1 LKRRIPAVADNRPR
15 FDPLG
20 LLQALDRHRVTY
32 IVVGSFAR
40 IIQGADEMT
49 RGVDVVPAMRE
60 ENLRRLDLAL
70 DELGARRADRKKLT
84 PLQDDPSPEPVLAL
98 ATDLGALKVIPQPEG
113 TRGYDDLRRAAT
125 REYLGKGVRSSVASV
140 GDLARMISAVGR
152 EDDIPKLMA
161 MRRIAELEVGRGLE
175 L

>member
-1 LKRRIPAVADNRPR
+1 VAESRPK

-20 LLQALDRHRVTY
+20 LLQTLDRHRVTY
-32 IVVGSFAR
+32 IIVGSFAR

-49 RGVDVVPAMRE
+49 RGVDIVPAMRE

-70 DELGARRADRKKLT
+70 EELGARRSDRKKLA
-84 PLQDDPSPEPVLAL
+84 PLQRDSPPEAVLAL
-98 ATDLGALKVIPQPEG
+98 TTDLGELKIVPQPEG

-125 REYLGKGVRSSVASV
+125 REYLGKGVRASVASV

-161 MRRIAELEVGRGLE
+161 MRRIAELEVGRGIE

>member
-1 LKRRIPAVADNRPR
+1 VAENL
-15 FDPLG
+15 DPLG
-20 LLQALDRHRVTY
+20 LLKTLDRHRVTY
-32 IVVGSFAR
+32 IVVGGLAR

-49 RGVDVVPAMRE
+49 NGVDIVPPMRE

-70 DELGARRADRKKLT
+70 EELDARRTDRKKLT
-84 PLQDDPSPEPVLAL
+84 PLQNDPSPEPVLAL
-98 ATDLGALKVIPQPEG
+98 STNLGELKIVPQPEG

-125 REYLGKGVRSSVASV
+125 REYLGQGVRSSIASV
-140 GDLARMISAVGR
+140 GDLARMISALGR

>member
-1 LKRRIPAVADNRPR
+1 MADNRSS

-20 LLQALDRHRVTY
+20 LLKTLDRHRVTY
-32 IVVGSFAR
+32 IVIGSLAR

-49 RGVDVVPAMRE
+49 SGVDIVPAMRD

-70 DELGARRADRKKLT
+70 EELDARRADRKKLA
-84 PLQDDPSPEPVLAL
+84 PLQGDPSPEAVLAL
-98 ATDLGALKVIPQPEG
+98 TTDLSELKIVPQPEG

-125 REYLGKGVRSSVASV
+125 REYLGKGVRSSIASV

-161 MRRIAELEVGRGLE
+161 MRRIAELDVGRGLE

>member
-1 LKRRIPAVADNRPR
+1 MADNRPR

-70 DELGARRADRKKLT
+70 DDLGARRADRKKLA
-84 PLQDDPSPEPVLAL
+84 PLQDDSSPEPMLA
-98 ATDLGALKVIPQPEG
+98 AHE
-113 TRGYDDLRRAAT
+113 
-125 REYLGKGVRSSVASV
+125 RSSS
-140 GDLARMISAVGR
+140 S
-152 EDDIPKLMA
+152 
-161 MRRIAELEVGRGLE
+161 
-175 L
+175 

>member
-1 LKRRIPAVADNRPR
+1 VADNRPS

-20 LLQALDRHRVTY
+20 LLKTLDRHRVTF
-32 IVVGSFAR
+32 IVVGSLAR

-49 RGVDVVPAMRE
+49 DGVDIVPAMRE

-70 DELGARRADRKKLT
+70 DELDARRTDRKKLT
-84 PLQDDPSPEPVLAL
+84 PLQNDPTPEAVLTL
-98 ATDLGALKVIPQPEG
+98 STDLGELKGVPQPEG
-113 TRGYDDLRRAAT
+113 AGGYDDLRRAAT
-125 REYLGKGVRSSVASV
+125 REYLGKGVRASIASV
-140 GDLARMISAVGR
+140 GDLARMISALGR

>member
-1 LKRRIPAVADNRPR
+1 MAEN

-20 LLQALDRHRVTY
+20 LLKTLDRHRVSY
-32 IVVGSFAR
+32 IVVGGLAR

-49 RGVDVVPAMRE
+49 SGVDIVPAMRE

-70 DELGARRADRKKLT
+70 GELDARRTDRKKLT
-84 PLQDDPSPEPVLAL
+84 PLQNDPSPEPVLAL
-98 ATDLGALKVIPQPEG
+98 STDLGELKIVPQPEG

-125 REYLGKGVRSSVASV
+125 REYLGQGVRSSIASV
-140 GDLARMISAVGR
+140 GDLARMISALGR
-152 EDDIPKLMA
+152 EEDAPKLQRL
-161 MRRIAELEVGRGLE
+161 RRLAELDLGRGLE

>member
-1 LKRRIPAVADNRPR
+1 MPGVADN

-20 LLQALDRHRVTY
+20 LLKTLDRHRVTY
-32 IVVGSFAR
+32 IVVGGLAR

-49 RGVDVVPAMRE
+49 NGVDIVPAMRQ

-70 DELGARRADRKKLT
+70 EELGARRADRKKLA
-84 PLQDDPSPEPVLAL
+84 PLQSDPSPEPVLAL
-98 ATDLGALKVIPQPEG
+98 TTELGELKIVPEPEG

-125 REYLGKGVRSSVASV
+125 REYLGKGVRSSIASV
-140 GDLARMISAVGR
+140 GDLARMVSALGR

>member
-1 LKRRIPAVADNRPR
+1 MAEN

-20 LLQALDRHRVTY
+20 LLKTLDRHRVTY
-32 IVVGSFAR
+32 IVVGGLAR

-49 RGVDVVPAMRE
+49 NGLDIVPPMRD

-70 DELGARRADRKKLT
+70 DQLDARRTDRKKLT
-84 PLQDDPSPEPVLAL
+84 PLQNDTSPEPVLAL
-98 ATDLGALKVIPQPEG
+98 STNLGELKIVPQPEG

-125 REYLGKGVRSSVASV
+125 REYLGKGVRSSIASV
-140 GDLARMISAVGR
+140 GDLARMISALGR

>member
-1 LKRRIPAVADNRPR
+1 MAESHPS

-20 LLQALDRHRVTY
+20 LLKTLDRHRVTFV
-32 IVVGSFAR
+32 VVGSLAR

-49 RGVDVVPAMRE
+49 DGLDIVPAMRE

-70 DELGARRADRKKLT
+70 DELDARRTDRKKLT
-84 PLQDDPSPEPVLAL
+84 PLQNDPTPEAVLTL
-98 ATDLGALKVIPQPEG
+98 ATDLGELKIIPEPEG

-125 REYLGKGVRSSVASV
+125 REYLGKGVRSAVASV
-140 GDLARMISAVGR
+140 GDLARMISALGR

-161 MRRIAELEVGRGLE
+161 MRRIAELDVGRGLE

>member
-1 LKRRIPAVADNRPR
+1 MAEN

-20 LLQALDRHRVTY
+20 LLQTLDRHRVTY
-32 IVVGSFAR
+32 IVVGSLAR

-49 RGVDVVPAMRE
+49 NGVDIVPPMRE

-70 DELGARRADRKKLT
+70 EELGARRTDRKKLA
-84 PLQDDPSPEPVLAL
+84 PLQNDPSPEPVLAL
-98 ATDLGALKVIPQPEG
+98 STDLGELKIVSQPEG

-125 REYLGKGVRSSVASV
+125 REYLGQGVRSSIASV
-140 GDLARMISAVGR
+140 GDLARMISALGR

-161 MRRIAELEVGRGLE
+161 MRRIAELEVRRGLE

>member
-1 LKRRIPAVADNRPR
+1 VADNRPS

-20 LLQALDRHRVTY
+20 LLKTLDRHRVTY
-32 IVVGSFAR
+32 IVVGSLAR

-49 RGVDVVPAMRE
+49 DGVDIVPAMRE
-60 ENLRRLDLAL
+60 ENLRRLNLAL
-70 DELGARRADRKKLT
+70 DELGARRTDRRKLA
-84 PLQDDPSPEPVLAL
+84 PLQGDPTPEAVLAL
-98 ATDLGALKVIPQPEG
+98 NTDLGELKIVPQPEG

-125 REYLGKGVRSSVASV
+125 REYLGKGVRSSIASV

-161 MRRIAELEVGRGLE
+161 MRRIAELDVGRGLE

>member
-1 LKRRIPAVADNRPR
+1 MAESHPS

-20 LLQALDRHRVTY
+20 LLKTLDRHRVTY
-32 IVVGSFAR
+32 IVVGSLAR

-49 RGVDVVPAMRE
+49 DGVDIVPAMRE

-70 DELGARRADRKKLT
+70 DEIGARRTDRRKLA
-84 PLQDDPSPEPVLAL
+84 PLLGDPSPEAVLAL
-98 ATDLGALKVIPQPEG
+98 NTDLGELKIVPQPEG

-125 REYLGKGVRSSVASV
+125 REYLGKGVRSSIASV

-161 MRRIAELEVGRGLE
+161 MRRIAELDVGRGLE

>member
-1 LKRRIPAVADNRPR
+1 MADSRPK
-15 FDPLG
+15 FDALG
-20 LLQALDRHRVTY
+20 LLQTLDRHRVTY
-32 IVVGSFAR
+32 IIVGSFAR

-49 RGVDVVPAMRE
+49 RGVDIVPAMRE

-70 DELGARRADRKKLT
+70 EELGARRSDRKKLA
-84 PLQDDPSPEPVLAL
+84 PLQSDPPPEAVLAL
-98 ATDLGALKVIPQPEG
+98 TTELGELKIVPQPEG

-161 MRRIAELEVGRGLE
+161 MRRIAELEVGRGIE

>member
-1 LKRRIPAVADNRPR
+1 MAENRSN

-20 LLQALDRHRVTY
+20 LLKTLDRHRVTY
-32 IVVGSFAR
+32 IVVGSLAR

-49 RGVDVVPAMRE
+49 DGLDIVPAMRE

-70 DELGARRADRKKLT
+70 EELGARRTDRRKLT
-84 PLQDDPSPEPVLAL
+84 PLQNDPSPEPVLAL
-98 ATDLGALKVIPQPEG
+98 TTDLGELKIVPQPEG

-125 REYLGKGVRSSVASV
+125 REYLGKGVRSSIASV
-140 GDLARMISAVGR
+140 GDLARMISALGR

-161 MRRIAELEVGRGLE
+161 MRRIAELDVGHGIE

>member
-1 LKRRIPAVADNRPR
+1 MAESHPS

-20 LLQALDRHRVTY
+20 LLKTLDRHRVTF
-32 IVVGSFAR
+32 IVVGSLAR

-49 RGVDVVPAMRE
+49 DGVDIVPAMRE

-70 DELGARRADRKKLT
+70 DELGARRTDRKKLT
-84 PLQDDPSPEPVLAL
+84 PLQSDPTPAAVLTL
-98 ATDLGALKVIPQPEG
+98 STDLGELKIVPQPEG

-125 REYLGKGVRSSVASV
+125 REYLGKGVRSSIASV

-161 MRRIAELEVGRGLE
+161 MRRIAELDVGRGLE

>member
-1 LKRRIPAVADNRPR
+1 M
-15 FDPLG
+15 
-20 LLQALDRHRVTY
+20 
-32 IVVGSFAR
+32 S
-40 IIQGADEMT
+40 
-49 RGVDVVPAMRE
+49 

-84 PLQDDPSPEPVLAL
+84 PLQDDPSPEPVLEL
-98 ATDLGALKVIPQPEG
+98 TTDLGETEG
-113 TRGYDDLRRAAT
+113 HPPAGRDARATTTSDEPPRGSTSARGCAP
-125 REYLGKGVRSSVASV
+125 SVASV
-140 GDLARMISAVGR
+140 GDLARMLSALGR

>member
-1 LKRRIPAVADNRPR
+1 MADNRPR

-20 LLQALDRHRVTY
+20 LLQTLDRHRVAY

-49 RGVDVVPAMRE
+49 RGIDVVPAMRE

-70 DELGARRADRKKLT
+70 DELGARRVDRKKLA
-84 PLQDDPSPEPVLAL
+84 PLQDDPSPEPVLTL
-98 ATDLGALKVIPQPEG
+98 TTDLGELKVIHQPEG

>member
-1 LKRRIPAVADNRPR
+1 MAESRRPS

-20 LLQALDRHRVTY
+20 LLKTLDRHRVTFV
-32 IVVGSFAR
+32 VVGSLAR

-49 RGVDVVPAMRE
+49 DGLDIVPAMRE

-70 DELGARRADRKKLT
+70 DELAARRTDRRKLT
-84 PLQDDPSPEPVLAL
+84 PLQNDPSPEAVLTL
-98 ATDLGALKVIPQPEG
+98 STDRGELKVIPEPEG

-125 REYLGKGVRSSVASV
+125 REYLGKGVRSPIASV

>member
-1 LKRRIPAVADNRPR
+1 MADS

-20 LLQALDRHRVTY
+20 QLKTLDRHRVTY
-32 IVVGSFAR
+32 IVVGSLAR

-49 RGVDVVPAMRE
+49 DGLDIVPAMRE

-70 DELGARRADRKKLT
+70 NELGACRSDRKKLA
-84 PLQDDPSPEPVLAL
+84 PLQGDPSPEPVLTL
-98 ATDLGALKVIPQPEG
+98 TTDLGELKIVPQPEG

-125 REYLGKGVRSSVASV
+125 REYLGQGVRSSIASV
-140 GDLARMISAVGR
+140 GDLARMISALGR
-152 EDDIPKLMA
+152 EDAIPKLMA
-161 MRRIAELEVGRGLE
+161 MRRIAELDVGRGLE

>member
-20 LLQALDRHRVTY
+20 LLQTLDRHRVNY

-70 DELGARRADRKKLT
+70 DELGARRADRKKLA
-84 PLQDDPSPEPVLAL
+84 PLQDDPSPEPVLTL
-98 ATDLGALKVIPQPEG
+98 TTELGELKIIPQPEG

>member
-1 LKRRIPAVADNRPR
+1 MAEN

-20 LLQALDRHRVTY
+20 LLKTLDRHRVSY
-32 IVVGSFAR
+32 IVVGGLAR

-49 RGVDVVPAMRE
+49 NGVDIVPAMRD

-70 DELGARRADRKKLT
+70 EELDARRTDRKKLT
-84 PLQDDPSPEPVLAL
+84 PLQNDPSPEPVLAL
-98 ATDLGALKVIPQPEG
+98 STDLGELKIVPQPEG

-125 REYLGKGVRSSVASV
+125 REYLGQGVRSSIASV

>member
-1 LKRRIPAVADNRPR
+1 VAERRPK

-20 LLQALDRHRVTY
+20 LLQTLERHRVTY
-32 IVVGSFAR
+32 IIVGGFAR

-49 RGVDVVPAMRE
+49 RGVDIVPAMRD

-70 DELGARRADRKKLT
+70 EELGARRTDRKKLT
-84 PLQDDPSPEPVLAL
+84 PLQSDPSPEPVLVL
-98 ATDLGALKVIPQPEG
+98 ATELGELKIVPQPEG

-125 REYLGKGVRSSVASV
+125 REYLGRGVRSSVASV

-161 MRRIAELEVGRGLE
+161 MRRIAELEVGRGIE

>member
-1 LKRRIPAVADNRPR
+1 MAESRPK

-20 LLQALDRHRVTY
+20 LLQTLDRHRVTY
-32 IVVGSFAR
+32 IIVGSFAR

-70 DELGARRADRKKLT
+70 EELGARRADRKKLA
-84 PLQDDPSPEPVLAL
+84 PLQSDPSPEEVLVL
-98 ATDLGALKVIPQPEG
+98 TTELGELKIVPQPEG

-161 MRRIAELEVGRGLE
+161 MRRIAELEVGRGIE